1 MTWKP
6 GTSVVLVTGN
16 TEAGGSLEPLHE
28 LKIASELYF
37 LIKKK
42 IKQAKSQQK
51 SPGKSK
57 SNN

>member
-42 IKQAKSQQK
+42 
-51 SPGKSK
+51 
-57 SNN
+57 